1 MMMRR
6 QSHHHPKK
14 GNNNNNNNT
23 FVVVVATL
31 KAGMTTTT
39 TTTTSSSRREKRRE
53 EEEETRRLLLALN
66 AKRGRFGRRHN
77 QLYDS
82 TLEEEKDKMYL
93 LRLYKKVLEQS
104 KRFAD
109 PALRHYGYHRIGEQF
124 RRHKDELGK
133 EKKRLWKKEARKQ
146 SRRME
151 RALRGDRDDYRHFL
165 ELAYGVKGRVGHA
178 MRRFEEE
185 KKVEKKRR
193 QEKFMLKPIDEET
206 METFSVK
213 SFLRMVEDASL
224 RDGAKFEEQMDVLKR
239 KVPTYFGIERRS
251 KRKDRLDDSNKNNHD
266 ENDENDDVFAYEDA
280 RTRWRET
287 EDAIDA
293 LEEEGAKDAEPKER
307 RRSFRLEHWHV
318 HDDTMFEKYPPN
330 RLSHGYDINW
340 ESNHVALLKSVF
352 EPTLIA
358 RLDRMPR
365 KWFRTYRRTLF
376 EDIDYTNKRKEDI
389 SRHRISSDMLKDVQR
404 TAPLKILVKK
414 ADSDDDVNDDD
425 ALCEN
430 DFGEKTTT
438 TRASDPA
445 SSSSSSSSSSGKTT
459 TVIEGERSA
468 GRGGIKLA
476 ESELF
481 VDDDDDPRAA
491 AAAARW

>member
-1 MMMRR
+1 MM
-6 QSHHHPKK
+6 
-14 GNNNNNNNT
+14 
-23 FVVVVATL
+23 
-31 KAGMTTTT
+31 MTTTT
-39 TTTTSSSRREKRRE
+39 KTSTREKRRE
-53 EEEETRRLLLALN
+53 DEEETRRLLLALN
-66 AKRGRFGRRHN
+66 AKRGRRHN
-77 QLYDS
+77 NTNQIYD
-82 TLEEEKDKMYL
+82 EEKKEEKMYL
-93 LRLYKKVLEQS
+93 LKLYKKMLEQS
-104 KRFAD
+104 KKFAD
-109 PALRHYGYHRIGEQF
+109 PAVRHYGYHRIGEQF
-124 RRHKDELGK
+124 RRHKDEVGK

-151 RALRGDRDDYRHFL
+151 RALRGDRDDSRHFL

-213 SFLRMVEDASL
+213 MFLRMVEDASL

-239 KVPTYFGIERRS
+239 KVPTYFRIERGSSRRS
-251 KRKDRLDDSNKNNHD
+251 KVRLDDSNNNNNNNNNNNHD
-266 ENDENDDVFAYEDA
+266 KSDENDDVFAYEDV

-376 EDIDYTNKRKEDI
+376 EDVDSSNSNTNKRKEDI
-389 SRHRISSDMLKDVQR
+389 SRHNRISSDMLKNVQR
-404 TAPLKILVKK
+404 TTPLKILVKK
-414 ADSDDDVNDDD
+414 EAADSSDDSDDVLRD
-425 ALCEN
+425 
-430 DFGEKTTT
+430 
-438 TRASDPA
+438 
-445 SSSSSSSSSSGKTT
+445 SSSGTT
-459 TVIEGERSA
+459 ATVVEGAEKKSGSA

-476 ESELF
+476 ECELF
-481 VDDDDDPRAA
+481 VE
-491 AAAARW
+491 

>member
-1 MMMRR
+1 MM
-6 QSHHHPKK
+6 
-14 GNNNNNNNT
+14 
-23 FVVVVATL
+23 
-31 KAGMTTTT
+31 MTTTT
-39 TTTTSSSRREKRRE
+39 KTSTTREKRRDD
-53 EEEETRRLLLALN
+53 EEETRRLLLALN
-66 AKRGRFGRRHN
+66 AKRQGRRHN
-77 QLYDS
+77 NTNNNQIYANIED
-82 TLEEEKDKMYL
+82 EEKKEEKMYL
-93 LRLYKKVLEQS
+93 LKLYKKMLEQS
-104 KRFAD
+104 KKFAD
-109 PALRHYGYHRIGEQF
+109 PAVRHYGYHRIGEQF
-124 RRHKDELGK
+124 RRHKDEVGK

-151 RALRGDRDDYRHFL
+151 RALRGDRDDSRHFL

-376 EDIDYTNKRKEDI
+376 EDVDSSNSNTNKRKEDI
-389 SRHRISSDMLKDVQR
+389 SRHNRISSDMLKNVQR
-404 TAPLKILVKK
+404 TTPLKILVKK
-414 ADSDDDVNDDD
+414 EAADSSDDSDDVLRD
-425 ALCEN
+425 
-430 DFGEKTTT
+430 
-438 TRASDPA
+438 
-445 SSSSSSSSSSGKTT
+445 SSSGTT
-459 TVIEGERSA
+459 ATVVEGAEKKSGSA

-476 ESELF
+476 ECELF
-481 VDDDDDPRAA
+481 VE
-491 AAAARW
+491 

>member
-1 MMMRR
+1 MDVREFWF
-6 QSHHHPKK
+6 PKALFAAGMKMTMHRK
-14 GNNNNNNNT
+14 GN
-23 FVVVVATL
+23 VAT
-31 KAGMTTTT
+31 KAMTTR
-39 TTTTSSSRREKRRE
+39 SGGGDHGNKQRE

-66 AKRGRFGRRHN
+66 AKRRRRRQH
-77 QLYDS
+77 S
-82 TLEEEKDKMYL
+82 TEEEKDSQTL
-93 LRLYKKVLEQS
+93 LKLYKKVLEQS

-239 KVPTYFGIERRS
+239 KVPTYFGIERGSR
-251 KRKDRLDDSNKNNHD
+251 RKDRLDDSNNNNNHD
-266 ENDENDDVFAYEDA
+266 DDGDDVFAYEDSRA
-280 RTRWRET
+280 RWRET

-293 LEEEGAKDAEPKER
+293 LEEEGAKDAEPKE

-376 EDIDYTNKRKEDI
+376 EDVDSNSNTNKRKEDI

-404 TAPLKILVKK
+404 TTPLKILVKRAEK
-414 ADSDDDVNDDD
+414 DDSDDDNVIHDVLRD
-425 ALCEN
+425 
-430 DFGEKTTT
+430 GEKKTK
-438 TRASDPA
+438 TRASDP
-445 SSSSSSSSSSGKTT
+445 SSSSSGKTT
-459 TVIEGERSA
+459 TIEGERSA

-476 ESELF
+476 ESEL
-481 VDDDDDPRAA
+481 VDET
-491 AAAARW
+491 ARW

>member
-1 MMMRR
+1 MMMKSSRR
-6 QSHHHPKK
+6 FFFGGVVLRGSFSSSSSSSSSSGGGGVLSDGKK
-14 GNNNNNNNT
+14 ALFN
-23 FVVVVATL
+23 
-31 KAGMTTTT
+31 KAAKGMMMTTTT
-39 TTTTSSSRREKRRE
+39 TKTSTRREKRRDD
-53 EEEETRRLLLALN
+53 EEETRRLLLALN
-66 AKRGRFGRRHN
+66 AKRQGRRHKNTN
-77 QLYDS
+77 QIYD
-82 TLEEEKDKMYL
+82 EEKKEKEKMYL
-93 LRLYKKVLEQS
+93 LKLYKKMLAQS
-104 KRFAD
+104 KTFAD
-109 PALRHYGYHRIGEQF
+109 PAVRHYGYHRIGEQF
-124 RRHKDELGK
+124 RRHKDETGK

-151 RALRGDRDDYRHFL
+151 RALRGDRDDSRHFL

-213 SFLRMVEDASL
+213 MFLRMVEDASL

-376 EDIDYTNKRKEDI
+376 EDVDSSNSNTNKRKEDI
-389 SRHRISSDMLKDVQR
+389 SRHNRISSDMLKNVQR
-404 TAPLKILVKK
+404 TTPLKILVKK
-414 ADSDDDVNDDD
+414 EAADSSDDSDDVLRD
-425 ALCEN
+425 
-430 DFGEKTTT
+430 
-438 TRASDPA
+438 
-445 SSSSSSSSSSGKTT
+445 SSSGTT
-459 TVIEGERSA
+459 ATVVEGAEKKSGSA

-476 ESELF
+476 ECELF
-481 VDDDDDPRAA
+481 VE
-491 AAAARW
+491 